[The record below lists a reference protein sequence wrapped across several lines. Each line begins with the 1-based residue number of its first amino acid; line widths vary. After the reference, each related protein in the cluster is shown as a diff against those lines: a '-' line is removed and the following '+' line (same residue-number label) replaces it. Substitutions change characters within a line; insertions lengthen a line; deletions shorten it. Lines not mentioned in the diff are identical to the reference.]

1 MKHQACLVV
10 RKGEPFLSYE
20 AIPLLQEYT
29 VMGRQGSQGQPD
41 IAFHNA
47 FVSRQHASIFKRNHQ
62 YYIADLGSKHG
73 TEVQGIELSPHVPV
87 LLREADSISL
97 AKGMV
102 ELEFT
107 HVVPDFTLEFEPLRT
122 AELSPAAPPAVDHFL
137 LDVDRQFCMVRGE
150 EVSLSVKEWAL
161 LDLLY
166 QHKTMFVSNKDIMCH
181 VWPERHTN
189 GVYDVGLDEI
199 NSLVYRIRKKLKQQ
213 ANIRTVRGSGY
224 VLEESNPL

>member
-20 AIPLLQEYT
+20 VIPLSQENT
-29 VMGRQGSQGQPD
+29 VIGRHGSQGEPD

-47 FVSRQHASIFKRNHQ
+47 FVSRQHASVFKRNNQ

-87 LLREADSISL
+87 QLSESDSILL

-107 HVVPDFTLEFEPLRT
+107 HVVPDFTLEFE
-122 AELSPAAPPAVDHFL
+122 AILSPEIPKVMPSSVDHFV
-137 LDVDRQFCMVRGE
+137 LDVDRQFCMVLGQ

-166 QHKTMFVSNKDIMCH
+166 QHRTMFVSNKDIMCH

-224 VLEESNPL
+224 VLEENSAL